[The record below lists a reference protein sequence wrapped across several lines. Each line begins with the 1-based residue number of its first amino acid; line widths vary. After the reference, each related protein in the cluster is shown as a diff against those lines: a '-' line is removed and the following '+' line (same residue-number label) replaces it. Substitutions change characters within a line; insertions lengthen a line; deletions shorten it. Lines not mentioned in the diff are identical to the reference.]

1 MYDLE
6 VELDR
11 FLKIK
16 TNGRDDSV
24 SNHINFPYEAT
35 PYCILQI
42 LANSGY
48 ISKRDK
54 IIDFGCG
61 KGRVD
66 FYLAYSVKAKMIG
79 VEFDNRLYNSAL
91 KNSQTALSST
101 RVSFV
106 NCDAR
111 DYVIDLDITG
121 AYFFNPFNVEVLEC
135 VINNLRKSK
144 VDNDREIKCL
154 RHTLQSII
162 DLGYDYDGY
171 ENSLEEALNE
181 LAASIKEHGVIQ
193 PIIVRKIGDKYEFR
207 FGKKDSKGSR

>member
-24 SNHINFPYEAT
+24 STPSNYPYEAT
-35 PYCILQI
+35 PYSVLQT

-48 ISKRDK
+48 LSKRDK

-66 FYLAYSVKAKMIG
+66 FYLAYSVKAKIIG
-79 VEFDNRLYNSAL
+79 VEFDPRLYNSAL
-91 KNSQTALSST
+91 KNIQTAISST
-101 RVSFV
+101 RVTFV

-111 DYVIDLDITG
+111 DYVVDFDVTG

-135 VINNLRKSK
+135 VINNLRRSK
-144 VDNDREIKCL
+144 NENDREIKL
-154 RHTLQSII
+154 FFYYPSKEYLKYLNSQSDITFI
-162 DLGYDYDGY
+162 TQLDCMDQFLEYDDR
-171 ENSLEEALNE
+171 E
-181 LAASIKEHGVIQ
+181 SIAVFKL
-193 PIIVRKIGDKYEFR
+193 
-207 FGKKDSKGSR
+207 

>member
-24 SNHINFPYEAT
+24 STPSNYPYEAT
-35 PYCILQI
+35 PYSVLQT

-48 ISKRDK
+48 LSKRDK

-66 FYLAYSVKAKMIG
+66 FYLAYSVKAKIIG
-79 VEFDNRLYNSAL
+79 VEFDPRLYNSAL
-91 KNSQTALSST
+91 KNIQTAISSA

-111 DYVIDLDITG
+111 DYVVDFDVTG

-135 VINNLRKSK
+135 VINNLRRSK
-144 VDNDREIKCL
+144 NENDREIKL
-154 RHTLQSII
+154 FFYYPSKEYLKYLNSQSDITFI
-162 DLGYDYDGY
+162 TQLDCMDQFLEYDDR
-171 ENSLEEALNE
+171 E
-181 LAASIKEHGVIQ
+181 SIAVFKL
-193 PIIVRKIGDKYEFR
+193 
-207 FGKKDSKGSR
+207 

>member
-24 SNHINFPYEAT
+24 STPSNYPYEAT
-35 PYCILQI
+35 PYSVLQT

-48 ISKRDK
+48 LSKRDK

-66 FYLAYSVKAKMIG
+66 FYLAYSVKSKMIG
-79 VEFDNRLYNSAL
+79 VEFDPRLYNSAL

-111 DYVIDLDITG
+111 DYAIDIDVTG

-135 VINNLRKSK
+135 VINNLRHSK
-144 VDNDREIKCL
+144 EDNDREIKL
-154 RHTLQSII
+154 FFYYPSKQYLEYLNNQSDITFI
-162 DLGYDYDGY
+162 TQLDCMDQFDEY
-171 ENSLEEALNE
+171 NE
-181 LAASIKEHGVIQ
+181 RECIAVFKL
-193 PIIVRKIGDKYEFR
+193 
-207 FGKKDSKGSR
+207 

>member
-24 SNHINFPYEAT
+24 STPTNYPYEAT
-35 PYCILQI
+35 PYSVLQT

-48 ISKRDK
+48 LSKRDK

-66 FYLAYSVKAKMIG
+66 FYLAYSVKTKMVG
-79 VEFDNRLYNSAL
+79 VEFDPRLYNSAL
-91 KNSQTALSST
+91 KNSKTAISSAK
-101 RVSFV
+101 VSFV

-111 DYVIDLDITG
+111 DYVIDSDVTG
-121 AYFFNPFNVEVLEC
+121 AYFFNPFNLEVLEC
-135 VINNLRKSK
+135 VINNLRRSK
-144 VDNDREIKCL
+144 NENDREIKL
-154 RHTLQSII
+154 FFYYPSKQYLEYLNNQSDITFI
-162 DLGYDYDGY
+162 ENILCMDHFEEYDDR
-171 ENSLEEALNE
+171 E
-181 LAASIKEHGVIQ
+181 SIAIFKL
-193 PIIVRKIGDKYEFR
+193 
-207 FGKKDSKGSR
+207 

>member
-24 SNHINFPYEAT
+24 STPSNYPYEAT
-35 PYCILQI
+35 PYSVLQT

-66 FYLAYSVKAKMIG
+66 FYLAYSIKAKMIG
-79 VEFDNRLYNSAL
+79 VEFDPRLYNSAL
-91 KNSQTALSST
+91 KNSQTAISST

-111 DYVIDLDITG
+111 DYVIDSDVTG

-135 VINNLRKSK
+135 VIDNLRRSK
-144 VDNDREIKCL
+144 NENDREIKL
-154 RHTLQSII
+154 FFYYPSKQYYEYLNNQSDITFI
-162 DLGYDYDGY
+162 ENILCMDQFEEYDDR
-171 ENSLEEALNE
+171 E
-181 LAASIKEHGVIQ
+181 SIAIFKL
-193 PIIVRKIGDKYEFR
+193 
-207 FGKKDSKGSR
+207 

>member
-24 SNHINFPYEAT
+24 STPSNYPYEAT
-35 PYCILQI
+35 PYCVLQT

-48 ISKRDK
+48 LSKRDK

-79 VEFDNRLYNSAL
+79 VEFDPRLYNSAL
-91 KNSQTALSST
+91 KNSQTAISST

-111 DYVIDLDITG
+111 DFVIDIDVTG

-135 VINNLRKSK
+135 VIDNLRRSK
-144 VDNDREIKCL
+144 NENDREIKL
-154 RHTLQSII
+154 FFYYPSKQYYEYLNNQSDITFI
-162 DLGYDYDGY
+162 ENILCMDQFLEYDDR
-171 ENSLEEALNE
+171 E
-181 LAASIKEHGVIQ
+181 SIAIFKL
-193 PIIVRKIGDKYEFR
+193 
-207 FGKKDSKGSR
+207 

>member
-24 SNHINFPYEAT
+24 STPTNYPYEAT
-35 PYCILQI
+35 PYSVLQT

-48 ISKRDK
+48 LSKRDK

-66 FYLAYSVKAKMIG
+66 FYLAYSIKTKMVG
-79 VEFDNRLYNSAL
+79 VEFDPRLYNSAL
-91 KNSQTALSST
+91 KNSQTAISSAK
-101 RVSFV
+101 VSFV

-111 DYVIDLDITG
+111 DYVIDFDVTG

-135 VINNLRKSK
+135 VINNLRRSK
-144 VDNDREIKCL
+144 NDNDREIKL
-154 RHTLQSII
+154 FFYYPSKQYLEYLNNQSDITFI
-162 DLGYDYDGY
+162 ENILCMDQFEEYDDR
-171 ENSLEEALNE
+171 E
-181 LAASIKEHGVIQ
+181 SIAIFKL
-193 PIIVRKIGDKYEFR
+193 
-207 FGKKDSKGSR
+207 

>member
-24 SNHINFPYEAT
+24 STPSNYPYEAT
-35 PYCILQI
+35 PYSVLQT

-48 ISKRDK
+48 LSKRDK

-66 FYLAYSVKAKMIG
+66 FYLAYSVKSKMIG
-79 VEFDNRLYNSAL
+79 VEFDPRLYNSAL
-91 KNSQTALSST
+91 KNSQKAISST

-111 DYVIDLDITG
+111 DYVVDFDVTG

-135 VINNLRKSK
+135 VINNLRRSK
-144 VDNDREIKCL
+144 NENDREIKL
-154 RHTLQSII
+154 FFYYPSKEYLKYLNNQSDITFI
-162 DLGYDYDGY
+162 ENILCMDQFEEYDDR
-171 ENSLEEALNE
+171 E
-181 LAASIKEHGVIQ
+181 SIAIFKL
-193 PIIVRKIGDKYEFR
+193 
-207 FGKKDSKGSR
+207 

>member
-16 TNGRDDSV
+16 TNGRDDSA
-24 SNHINFPYEAT
+24 STPTNYPYEAT
-35 PYCILQI
+35 PYSVLQT

-48 ISKRDK
+48 INKRDK

-66 FYLAYSVKAKMIG
+66 FYLAYSVKTKMIG
-79 VEFDNRLYNSAL
+79 VEFDPRLYNSAL
-91 KNSQTALSST
+91 KNSQTAISSA

-111 DYVIDLDITG
+111 DYAIDIDVTG
-121 AYFFNPFNVEVLEC
+121 AYFFNPFNLEVLEC
-135 VINNLRKSK
+135 VINNLRRSK
-144 VDNDREIKCL
+144 NENDREIKL
-154 RHTLQSII
+154 FFYYPSKQYLEYLNNQSDITFI
-162 DLGYDYDGY
+162 ENILCMDQFEEYDDR
-171 ENSLEEALNE
+171 E
-181 LAASIKEHGVIQ
+181 SIAIFKL
-193 PIIVRKIGDKYEFR
+193 
-207 FGKKDSKGSR
+207 

>member
-66 FYLAYSVKAKMIG
+66 FYLAYSVKVKMIG

-91 KNSQTALSST
+91 KNSQTALSSA

-111 DYVIDLDITG
+111 DYVIDSDITG

-135 VINNLRKSK
+135 VINNLRRSK
-144 VDNDREIKCL
+144 NENDREIKL
-154 RHTLQSII
+154 FFYYPSKEYLEYLNSQSDITFI
-162 DLGYDYDGY
+162 TQLDCMDQFDEY
-171 ENSLEEALNE
+171 NE
-181 LAASIKEHGVIQ
+181 RECIAIFKL
-193 PIIVRKIGDKYEFR
+193 
-207 FGKKDSKGSR
+207 

>member
-16 TNGRDDSV
+16 TNGRDDSA
-24 SNHINFPYEAT
+24 STPTNYPYEAT
-35 PYCILQI
+35 PYSVLQT

-48 ISKRDK
+48 LSKRDK

-79 VEFDNRLYNSAL
+79 VEFDPRLYNSAL

-135 VINNLRKSK
+135 VINNLRRSK
-144 VDNDREIKCL
+144 NENDREIKL
-154 RHTLQSII
+154 FFYYPSKEYLKYLNSQSDITFII
-162 DLGYDYDGY
+162 QLDCMDQFDEY
-171 ENSLEEALNE
+171 NE
-181 LAASIKEHGVIQ
+181 RECIAVFKL
-193 PIIVRKIGDKYEFR
+193 
-207 FGKKDSKGSR
+207 

>member
-24 SNHINFPYEAT
+24 STPTNYPYEAT
-35 PYCILQI
+35 PYSVLQT

-48 ISKRDK
+48 LSKRDK

-79 VEFDNRLYNSAL
+79 VEFDPRLYNSAT
-91 KNSQTALSST
+91 KNSQTAISST

-111 DYVIDLDITG
+111 DYVIDIDITG

-135 VINNLRKSK
+135 VINNLRRSK
-144 VDNDREIKCL
+144 NENDREIKL
-154 RHTLQSII
+154 FFYYPSKQYLEYLNNQSDITFI
-162 DLGYDYDGY
+162 ENILCMDQFEEYDDR
-171 ENSLEEALNE
+171 E
-181 LAASIKEHGVIQ
+181 SIAIFKL
-193 PIIVRKIGDKYEFR
+193 
-207 FGKKDSKGSR
+207 